1 VTRVA
6 ADTGRLIGDHNLDQE
21 VAMGSHQLNPRTKE
35 EVRRL
40 GPGLP
45 PDMAG
50 AEYYGVRQSAWVVW
64 VNFAG
69 VLLIMLGSFHA
80 IQGLVALFRDEVY
93 VVRSSGLVLNVDYTT
108 WGWVHLI
115 LGAVAILAGVCL
127 LLGQMWARIVAVIVA
142 FLSAL
147 GNVSFMQAEPV
158 WSVLMIALDVIIIWA
173 VVVHG
178 GRLYEM
184 KE

>member
-1 VTRVA
+1 
-6 ADTGRLIGDHNLDQE
+6 
-21 VAMGSHQLNPRTKE
+21 MGSHQLDPRTKE

-45 PDMAG
+45 PGMPG
-50 AEYYGVRQSAWVVW
+50 AEYYGVQQSAWVVW

-69 VLLIMLGSFHA
+69 VLLIMLGAFHL

-93 VVRSSGLVLNVDYTT
+93 VVRSSGLIINVDYTT
-108 WGWVHLI
+108 WGWVHLA

-127 LLGQMWARIVAVIVA
+127 LAGQMWARIVAVIVA
-142 FLSAL
+142 FLSAI
-147 GNVSFMQAEPV
+147 NAVSFIQAEPV
-158 WSVLMIALDVIIIWA
+158 WSVIVIALDVIIIWA

-178 GRLYEM
+178 GRLTEV

>member
-1 VTRVA
+1 
-6 ADTGRLIGDHNLDQE
+6 
-21 VAMGSHQLNPRTKE
+21 MGSHQLDPRTKE

-45 PDMAG
+45 PGMPG
-50 AEYYGVRQSAWVVW
+50 AEYYGVQQSAWVVW

-69 VLLIMLGSFHA
+69 VLLIMLGAFHV

-93 VVRSSGLVLNVDYTT
+93 VVRSSGLIINVDYTT
-108 WGWVHLI
+108 WGWVHLA
-115 LGAVAILAGVCL
+115 LGAVAILAGICL
-127 LLGQMWARIVAVIVA
+127 LAGQMWARIVAVIVA
-142 FLSAL
+142 FLSAI
-147 GNVSFMQAEPV
+147 NAVSFIQAEPV
-158 WSVLMIALDVIIIWA
+158 WSVIVIALDVIIIWA

-178 GRLYEM
+178 GRLTEV

>member
-1 VTRVA
+1 
-6 ADTGRLIGDHNLDQE
+6 
-21 VAMGSHQLNPRTKE
+21 MGSHQLNPRTKE

-50 AEYYGVRQSAWVVW
+50 SEYAARQSAWVVW

-69 VLLIMLGSFHA
+69 VLLIMLGSFHV

-93 VVRSSGLVLNVDYTT
+93 VVRSSGLVLNVSYTT
-108 WGWVHLI
+108 WGWVHLV
-115 LGAVAILAGVCL
+115 LGAVAVLAGVCL
-127 LLGQMWARIVAVIVA
+127 LLGQMWARVVAVLVA

-147 GNVSFMQAEPV
+147 GSVSFMQAQPV
-158 WSVLMIALDVIIIWA
+158 LSILMVSLDVIIIWA

-178 GRLYEM
+178 GQLYEV

>member
-1 VTRVA
+1 
-6 ADTGRLIGDHNLDQE
+6 
-21 VAMGSHQLNPRTKE
+21 MGSHQLNPRTKE

-45 PDMAG
+45 SDMAG
-50 AEYYGVRQSAWVVW
+50 AEYYNVRQSAWVVW

-69 VLLIMLGSFHA
+69 VLLIMLGCFHL

-93 VVRSSGLVLNVDYTT
+93 VVRSTGLVVNVDYTA
-108 WGWVHLI
+108 WGWMHLV
-115 LGAVAILAGVCL
+115 LGAVAVLAGVCL
-127 LLGQMWARIVAVIVA
+127 LMGQMWARVVAVIVA

-147 GNVSFMQAEPV
+147 GNVSFMQAQPV
-158 WSVLMIALDVIIIWA
+158 LSVLMVALDIIIIWA

-178 GRLYEM
+178 GRLNEV

>member
-1 VTRVA
+1 
-6 ADTGRLIGDHNLDQE
+6 
-21 VAMGSHQLNPRTKE
+21 MGSHQLDPRTKE

-45 PDMAG
+45 PGMPG
-50 AEYYGVRQSAWVVW
+50 AEYYGVQQSAWVVW

-69 VLLIMLGSFHA
+69 VLLIMLGAFHV

-93 VVRSSGLVLNVDYTT
+93 VVRSSGLIINVDYTT
-108 WGWVHLI
+108 WGWVHLA

-127 LLGQMWARIVAVIVA
+127 LAGQMWARIVAVIVA
-142 FLSAL
+142 FLSAI
-147 GNVSFMQAEPV
+147 NAVSFIQAEPV
-158 WSVLMIALDVIIIWA
+158 WSVIVIALDVIIIWA

-178 GRLYEM
+178 
-184 KE
+184 